1 MEKLNLEEL
10 VGKFIGES
18 KILSAREVDEKT
30 FLGVDKIEVTLDGGV
45 KKLLPVDMVN
55 CTTSIVAVD
64 FTQQVEKRLGY
75 VLPKLIGIF
84 TDSEL
89 TKDEISY
96 LLNGRIQNLV
106 AELYSEAVDKLFGKK
121 QYDVT
126 LQEIDNILK
135 K

>member
-10 VGKFIGES
+10 VGKFVGES
-18 KILSAREVDEKT
+18 KILSVKEVDEKT
-30 FLGVDKIEVTLDGGV
+30 FLGSDKIEVTLDGDV
-45 KKLLPVDMVN
+45 KKVIPVDMVD
-55 CTTSIVAVD
+55 CTISAVAVD
-64 FTQQVEKRLGY
+64 LTQQTEKRLGY

-96 LLNGRIQNLV
+96 LLNGRIQNLIF
-106 AELYSEAVDKLFGKK
+106 ELYSDAVDKLFGKK

>member
-1 MEKLNLEEL
+1 MKVRYYQL
-10 VGKFIGES
+10 
-18 KILSAREVDEKT
+18 EVDEKT

-64 FTQQVEKRLGY
+64 FTQQAEKRLEH

>member
-55 CTTSIVAVD
+55 CTTSTVAVD
-64 FTQQVEKRLGY
+64 FTQQAEKRLEH

>member
-64 FTQQVEKRLGY
+64 FTQQTEKRLEY

-106 AELYSEAVDKLFGKK
+106 AELYSEAVDRLFGKK

>member
-10 VGKFIGES
+10 VGKFVGES
-18 KILSAREVDEKT
+18 KILSVKEVDEKT
-30 FLGVDKIEVTLDGGV
+30 FLGSDKIELTLDGDV
-45 KKLLPVDMVN
+45 KKVIPVDMVD
-55 CTTSIVAVD
+55 CTISAVAVD
-64 FTQQVEKRLGY
+64 LTQQTEKRLGY

-96 LLNGRIQNLV
+96 LLNGRIQNLIF
-106 AELYSEAVDKLFGKK
+106 ELYSDAVDKLFGKK